1 MNEAL
6 EKIDNTLELD
16 NIVKYIDDYKKFGN
30 ETMKER
36 EEKYFP
42 EFEGAEK
49 AMKKIAYNR
58 VMRETEKGTGE
69 VTKEAENEHNT
80 LLKQI
85 GNSKNKLLNEIP

>member
-1 MNEAL
+1 MNDAL

-16 NIVKYIDDYKKFGN
+16 SIVKYIDDYKKFGN
-30 ETMKER
+30 ETVKER

-42 EFEGAEK
+42 EFEGVEK

-58 VMRETEKGTGE
+58 VMKDTEKG
-69 VTKEAENEHNT
+69 TKEAENEHNT